1 MAKTEQSKEE
11 LIKRMND
18 VEALRDQIRVDLH
31 LASMDLRDEWARLE
45 KNLPDLGQA
54 LQPLE
59 DATRDALDILIDDLR
74 RFGERLRD
82 DETRPPG

>member
-1 MAKTEQSKEE
+1 MATTEQSKEE

-18 VEALRDQIRVDLH
+18 VATLRDQIRVDLH

-45 KNLPDLGQA
+45 KTLPELGLA
-54 LQPLE
+54 LKPLE

-82 DETRPPG
+82 DDTRTPG